1 MGTKENMLENMKTEI
16 ESYYDHYVYLADMI
30 EVYLHLDK
38 ILPIARQENIGIN
51 FLKTT
56 HAATIDSM
64 MMNLSRLFDDD
75 KQSKSI
81 PQLID
86 KCRKHSNLLDDRN
99 SFEKQLDE
107 FKYKLEA
114 DECLSSAVKII
125 KMRRDKLFAHN
136 DKKFFNDPDKDE
148 SYLAMYKIWML
159 REYTKEVLVF
169 CGKSF
174 EVNFTKNTIY
184 NGDLDVL
191 IKNGGTHHT

>member
-1 MGTKENMLENMKTEI
+1 MGAKEAMLENMKTEI

-30 EVYLHLDK
+30 EVYQNLDK
-38 ILPIARQENIGIN
+38 VLPTVQKESIGTN
-51 FLKTT
+51 FLKITY
-56 HAATIDSM
+56 AATIDS

-75 KQSKSI
+75 KKSKSI

-86 KCRKHSNLLDDRN
+86 KCRNHSHLLDDKS
-99 SFEKQLDE
+99 SFEKKLDE
-107 FKYKLEA
+107 FKDALKT
-114 DECLSSAVKII
+114 DECLSSAVEII

-136 DKKFFNDPDKDE
+136 DMKFFNDSSKDD

-159 REYTKEVLVF
+159 RDYIKKVLLF

-184 NGDLDVL
+184 NGDFDVL
-191 IKNGGTHHT
+191 IKNGGIHHT